1 MRSTSTPTTR
11 TKAVVAISSLG
22 LIVGAG
28 GVALQQARA
37 NSVSSKI
44 AASCALGTGRIDV
57 TVPLS
62 VDDKVDPVAAG
73 GSETVETRTGLPALP
88 VEATINKLVVTT
100 PIPTQYASVDAVT
113 FSGGNMKA
121 SASVVGTNL
130 VVTFTGPVSSKDIQV
145 PTVTARQ
152 TVKSGIGGTTI
163 SWKTFSK
170 VDADTSYGMAT
181 CTPNNPSQVVNT
193 TTVTGSSSATTTAPT
208 GPAPTTT
215 PAPSNAPGRGDSTV
229 SVSGSATIGVSP
241 PTIGVIPPTPTAP
254 PLPTLPTP
262 PVPGTPTLPVPVPG
276 GGGVPGSPSL
286 PVPVPS
292 APTLPVPKPTAPP
305 KVCPVVP
312 LPLPLGL
319 PPLPCVPPVP
329 TPAAPPS
336 VPSVPTVPKLPT
348 GVGVSVGVTA
358 NLRGL
363 S

>member
-1 MRSTSTPTTR
+1 VRSTSTPTTP

-28 GVALQQARA
+28 GLALQQAHA
-37 NSVSSKI
+37 NPVSSKI
-44 AASCALGTGRIDV
+44 AASCALGTGKIDV

-100 PIPTQYASVDAVT
+100 PIPTQIASVDAVT
-113 FSGGNMKA
+113 FSGGNMKS
-121 SASVVGTNL
+121 SASVVGRNL

-152 TVKSGIGGTTI
+152 TVKSGIGGTPI

-193 TTVTGSSSATTTAPT
+193 TTVTGSSTATTTAPT

-241 PTIGVIPPTPTAP
+241 PTPTAP

-262 PVPGTPTLPVPVPG
+262 AVPATPTLPVPVPG

-292 APTLPVPKPTAPP
+292 APTLPVPVAPVPKPTVPP
-305 KVCPVVP
+305 KVCPMVP

-319 PPLPCVPPVP
+319 PALPCVPPVP
-329 TPAAPPS
+329 TPAPPS

>member
-1 MRSTSTPTTR
+1 M
-11 TKAVVAISSLG
+11 
-22 LIVGAG
+22 
-28 GVALQQARA
+28 
-37 NSVSSKI
+37 
-44 AASCALGTGRIDV
+44 
-57 TVPLS
+57 PLS

-100 PIPTQYASVDAVT
+100 PIPAQIASVDAVT
-113 FSGGNMKA
+113 FSGGNMK
-121 SASVVGTNL
+121 SSSSVVGTNL

-193 TTVTGSSSATTTAPT
+193 TTVTGSSTATTTAPT

-215 PAPSNAPGRGDSTV
+215 PASNAPGRGDSTV

-241 PTIGVIPPTPTAP
+241 PAPTAP

-262 PVPGTPTLPVPVPG
+262 PVPATPTLPVPVPG

-286 PVPVPS
+286 PRAGAGRPDAPGPGRPPQADRAAQGVPGGP
-292 APTLPVPKPTAPP
+292 APAAPRP
-305 KVCPVVP
+305 AAAA
-312 LPLPLGL
+312 LR
-319 PPLPCVPPVP
+319 PPVP
-329 TPAAPPS
+329 TPAPPS

>member
-1 MRSTSTPTTR
+1 
-11 TKAVVAISSLG
+11 
-22 LIVGAG
+22 
-28 GVALQQARA
+28 VALQQAHA
-37 NSVSSKI
+37 NPVSSKI
-44 AASCALGTGRIDV
+44 AATCALGTGKIDV

-100 PIPTQYASVDAVT
+100 PIPAQIASVDAVT
-113 FSGGNMKA
+113 FSGGNMKS

-152 TVKSGIGGTTI
+152 TVKTGIGGTTI

-170 VDADTSYGMAT
+170 VDADTNYGMAT
-181 CTPNNPSQVVNT
+181 CTPNNSSQVVNT
-193 TTVTGSSSATTTAPT
+193 TTVTGSSTATTTAPK
-208 GPAPTTT
+208 GPTSPTPTT
-215 PAPSNAPGRGDSTV
+215 ASAHAPGRGEATV
-229 SVSGSATIGVSP
+229 SVSGSATVGVSP
-241 PTIGVIPPTPTAP
+241 PTPAAPSLPTP
-254 PLPTLPTP
+254 PTP
-262 PVPGTPTLPVPVPG
+262 PVPATPTLPVPAP
-276 GGGVPGSPSL
+276 GGVPSSPPL

-292 APTLPVPKPTAPP
+292 APTPPVPVAPVPKPTMPP

-312 LPLPLGL
+312 LPLGL
-319 PPLPCVPPVP
+319 PALPCVP
-329 TPAAPPS
+329 TKPPS
-336 VPSVPTVPKLPT
+336 TPPPPTLPGLPT
-348 GVGVSVGVTA
+348 GVGVSVGATA

>member
-1 MRSTSTPTTR
+1 VRSTSTPTTR

-28 GVALQQARA
+28 GLALQQAHA
-37 NSVSSKI
+37 NPVSSKI
-44 AASCALGTGRIDV
+44 AASCALGTGKIDV

-100 PIPTQYASVDAVT
+100 PIPTQIASVDSVT
-113 FSGGNMKA
+113 FSGGNMKS

-181 CTPNNPSQVVNT
+181 CTPNNPSEVVNT
-193 TTVTGSSSATTTAPT
+193 TTVTGSSTATTTAPT

-215 PAPSNAPGRGDSTV
+215 PASNAPGRGDSTV

-241 PTIGVIPPTPTAP
+241 PTPTAP

-262 PVPGTPTLPVPVPG
+262 AVPGTPSLPVPVPG

-286 PVPVPS
+286 PVPVPG
-292 APTLPVPKPTAPP
+292 APTLPVPKPTGPP

-329 TPAAPPS
+329 TPAPPS

>member
-1 MRSTSTPTTR
+1 MRATSSPTTR
-11 TKAVVAISSLG
+11 TKAVLAVSSLG

-28 GVALQQARA
+28 GLALQQADA
-37 NSVSSKI
+37 NPVSSKI
-44 AASCALGTGRIDV
+44 AATCALGTGKIDV

-100 PIPTQYASVDAVT
+100 PIPTQIASVDAVT
-113 FSGGNMKA
+113 FSGGNMRS

-152 TVKSGIGGTTI
+152 TVRSGIGGTTI

-193 TTVTGSSSATTTAPT
+193 TTVTGSSTATTTPAQPT
-208 GPAPTTT
+208 PTTSPTPTT
-215 PAPSNAPGRGDSTV
+215 PAPSDAPGRGDSTV
-229 SVSGSATIGVSP
+229 SVSGGATVGVSP
-241 PTIGVIPPTPTAP
+241 PTPAAP
-254 PLPTLPTP
+254 SLPTLPTA
-262 PVPGTPTLPVPVPG
+262 PVPATPTLPVPVPG
-276 GGGVPGSPSL
+276 GVPSTPSL

-292 APTLPVPKPTAPP
+292 TPTPPVPVAPVPKPTVPP

-319 PPLPCVPPVP
+319 PALPCVPAKPPSIP
-329 TPAAPPS
+329 TP
-336 VPSVPTVPKLPT
+336 PTLPGLPT
-348 GVGVSVGVTA
+348 GVGVSVGASA